1 LLRNIVLPVKAKFAK
16 YWTCIPML
24 YSFIYVLD
32 PRAKMRGFHKALTLI
47 SNLTST
53 DYANYYEYVRG
64 QLTVIFINYDLRF
77 GRQNLHRK
85 QAPLVGAGKKR
96 KAWGKI
102 YGSDAVGGVS
112 DPSST
117 YEPCTPHPSTNSFLF
132 ESHSKMLSY
141 LDSDPISEY
150 DDNFNILS

>member
-16 YWTCIPML
+16 YWACIPML

-32 PRAKMRGFHKALTLI
+32 PRAKMRGFHKAPTLI

-77 GRQNLHRK
+77 GKQN
-85 QAPLVGAGKKR
+85 
-96 KAWGKI
+96 
-102 YGSDAVGGVS
+102 
-112 DPSST
+112 
-117 YEPCTPHPSTNSFLF
+117 PH
-132 ESHSKMLSY
+132 
-141 LDSDPISEY
+141 
-150 DDNFNILS
+150 